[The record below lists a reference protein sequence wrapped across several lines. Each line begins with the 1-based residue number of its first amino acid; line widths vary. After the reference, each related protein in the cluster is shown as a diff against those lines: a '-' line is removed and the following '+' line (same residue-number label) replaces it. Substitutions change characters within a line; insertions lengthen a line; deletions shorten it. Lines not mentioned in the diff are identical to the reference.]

1 MIWISFNK
9 KMKKIKPIKVT
20 SNDWLINCIP
30 GPMTKFVGGFKDKIV
45 SLFSTNIHKPNVYGG
60 GKKLSKPN
68 TQNKIDSIINP
79 FILKKKKKENIDK
92 IIRDIRRLSETEK
105 LKKNERRK
113 SEEKKE
119 INDRLIKDGFIRDI
133 KTLFEQGDCYFKLK
147 RINILE

>member
-9 KMKKIKPIKVT
+9 KMKKIKPIKIT
-20 SNDWLINCIP
+20 SNDWLINYIP
-30 GPMTKFVGGFKDKIV
+30 EPMTKFVGGFKDKIV

-105 LKKNERRK
+105 LKKTKEGNQ
-113 SEEKKE
+113 KK
-119 INDRLIKDGFIRDI
+119 K
-133 KTLFEQGDCYFKLK
+133 KKLM
-147 RINILE
+147 ID